1 MARKSIPVHWD
12 GGVIR
17 VVIADDH
24 TVIRQ
29 ALAML
34 LEQQEGIEIVSTVA
48 NGREALLAAEQLKPH
63 AILMDLFMP
72 SMGGVE
78 ATNQIKR
85 YVPGTK
91 VLMLSGNFQDDQVL
105 DSLRAGADGYLAKNA
120 SIEELYEALHAVV
133 NGRRYFSKELLDS
146 LDIASLERRAR
157 ERVPRSGVELLTQ
170 REREVLQLIGEGR
183 SNQQIADE
191 LSVSIKTV
199 EAHRSH
205 LRDKLRARNRRDLIV
220 AAMRAGLVE
229 DVGGIST
236 TDPASDRSA

>member
-1 MARKSIPVHWD
+1 MPRRSNSVSWD

-17 VVIADDH
+17 VVVADDH

-34 LEQQEGIEIVSTVA
+34 LEQQEGVEVVASVA

-63 AILMDLFMP
+63 VIFMDLFMP
-72 SMGGVE
+72 SMGGIE
-78 ATNQIKR
+78 ATTQVKR
-85 YVPGTK
+85 YVEGTK

-120 SIEELYEALHAVV
+120 SIEELHAALRTVMQ
-133 NGRRYFSKELLDS
+133 GRRYYSRDVVDS
-146 LDIASLERRAR
+146 LDIASLEVRAR
-157 ERVPRSGVELLTQ
+157 EPVPRSGVELLTQ

-205 LRDKLRARNRRDLIV
+205 LRDKLRAKNRRDLIV

-229 DVGGIST
+229 DASSG
-236 TDPASDRSA
+236 PAGSQQAG

>member
-1 MARKSIPVHWD
+1 MPRRSNTVAWD

-29 ALAML
+29 ALSML
-34 LEQQEGIEIVSTVA
+34 LEQQDGVEIVASVA
-48 NGREALLAAEQLKPH
+48 NGREALLAAEQHKPH
-63 AILMDLFMP
+63 VILMDLFMP
-72 SMGGVE
+72 SMGGIE
-78 ATNQIKR
+78 ATTQVKR
-85 YVPGTK
+85 YVEGTR
-91 VLMLSGNFQDDQVL
+91 VLMLSGTFQDEQVL

-120 SIEELYEALHAVV
+120 SIEELSAALRTVMQ
-133 NGRRYFSKELLDS
+133 GRHYFSKDVAAT
-146 LDIASLERRAR
+146 LDIASLELRAR
-157 ERVPRSGVELLTQ
+157 EAVPRSGVELLTQ

-205 LRDKLRARNRRDLIV
+205 LRDKLRAKNRRDLIV

-229 DVGGIST
+229 DAGGPSG
-236 TDPASDRSA
+236 AQQAG

>member
-1 MARKSIPVHWD
+1 MPRKPTAVTWD
-12 GGVIR
+12 GGAIR
-17 VVIADDH
+17 VVVADDH

-29 ALAML
+29 ALSML
-34 LEQQEGIEIVSTVA
+34 LEQQQGVEVVATVA
-48 NGREALLAAEQLKPH
+48 NGREALLAAEQHKPH
-63 AILMDLFMP
+63 VIFMDLFMP
-72 SMGGVE
+72 SMGGIE
-78 ATNQIKR
+78 ATTQVKR
-85 YVPGTK
+85 YVEGTK
-91 VLMLSGNFQDDQVL
+91 VLMLSGTFQDDQVL

-120 SIEELYEALHAVV
+120 SIEELNAALRTVMQ
-133 NGRRYFSKELLDS
+133 GRHYFSKDVVDT
-146 LDIASLERRAR
+146 LDIASLEVRAR
-157 ERVPRSGVELLTQ
+157 EPVPRSGVELLTQ

-229 DVGGIST
+229 DAGGSSGSQQT
-236 TDPASDRSA
+236 G